1 MFVILVHSMEDI
13 FELVTL
19 LLTYLLAHIVFSPIC
34 ELFTKTLVILLN
46 GILIILLL
54 LIESFIILEPSILLS
69 KILEPFI
76 LIILLSLIQLSIKLL
91 VPTLFKAILVLVIL

>member
-34 ELFTKTLVILLN
+34 ELFTKTTIFTV
-46 GILIILLL
+46 
-54 LIESFIILEPSILLS
+54 
-69 KILEPFI
+69 
-76 LIILLSLIQLSIKLL
+76 
-91 VPTLFKAILVLVIL
+91 

>member
-1 MFVILVHSMEDI
+1 MFVILDHSMEDI

-19 LLTYLLAHIVFSPIC
+19 LLTYLLAHKLFSAIC
-34 ELFTKTLVILLN
+34 PLFTKTLVTLLH

-54 LIESFIILEPSILLS
+54 LIELFIILEPSILLS
-69 KILEPFI
+69 KILDPFI
-76 LIILLSLIQLSIKLL
+76 SIILLSLIQLSIKLL